1 MIFKIAFCNV
11 IDHQLFNLF
20 IFPNLKI
27 KVMKPMLTNH
37 VG

>member
-1 MIFKIAFCNV
+1 MIFKAAFCNM
-11 IDHQLFNLF
+11 INHQLFNLF

-27 KVMKPMLTNH
+27 KVMRPTLTIH